1 MFKCV
6 SGSLYHF
13 VKGMWETGVSVLQV
27 AGQNLGGIPVPW
39 WDARWEKG
47 PLTHRI
53 VHSYLHI
60 ASVVTMANFIDK
72 FTSVKLKST
81 LIQKVKCFDEIPCL
95 VIPVSALVKV
105 GESEME
111 MQSISLNGG
120 RKLAL
125 KTETKPQP
133 QFYLFT

>member
-1 MFKCV
+1 MCLWERV
-6 SGSLYHF
+6 SLCDGDVKDWCQHATGGWAEFRRHSCTLVGCPVGEGSSDPSHCALVPAHHQCCYH
-13 VKGMWETGVSVLQV
+13 
-27 AGQNLGGIPVPW
+27 
-39 WDARWEKG
+39 
-47 PLTHRI
+47 
-53 VHSYLHI
+53 
-60 ASVVTMANFIDK
+60 FIDK
-72 FTSVKLKST
+72 FTSVKLEST
-81 LIQKVKCFDEIPCL
+81 LIQKVKCFYEIPCL
-95 VIPVSALVKV
+95 VIPASALVKA

>member
-1 MFKCV
+1 MLRV
-6 SGSLYHF
+6 
-13 VKGMWETGVSVLQV
+13 V
-27 AGQNLGGIPVPW
+27 GQNLGGILVPW
-39 WDARWEKG
+39 WDAQWEKG
-47 PLTHRI
+47 PLTRHI

-60 ASVVTMANFIDK
+60 ASVVTMVNVIDK

-81 LIQKVKCFDEIPCL
+81 LIQKMKCFDETPCL
-95 VIPVSALVKV
+95 VIPASALVKA
-105 GESEME
+105 GDSEME
-111 MQSISLNGG
+111 MQSISLNSG